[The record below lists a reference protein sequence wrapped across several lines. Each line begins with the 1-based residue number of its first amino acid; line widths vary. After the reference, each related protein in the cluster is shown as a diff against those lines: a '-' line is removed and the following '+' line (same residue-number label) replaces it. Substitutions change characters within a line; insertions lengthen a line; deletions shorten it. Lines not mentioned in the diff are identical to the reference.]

1 MVTILIGIGIGMVS
15 YDKLKGIEHNECIR
29 LYDICTEKYND
40 CNLARTGTIQGVIYN
55 GTQEFRRTVERD
67 YIPTPD
73 WLVCIQGKGKTGMA
87 DIQGRIRTDQERD
100 IYYER

>member
-1 MVTILIGIGIGMVS
+1 MNIEKNDKFSLFIVFFIILMVTILIGIGIGMVS

-55 GTQEFRRTVERD
+55 GTQEFSRTVERD

-73 WLVCIQGKGKTGMA
+73 
-87 DIQGRIRTDQERD
+87 
-100 IYYER
+100 